1 MDNENTNISDDGSDP
16 LLGKACLME
25 MSIPRLYAF
34 PICLLHREAAVA
46 NDSINYFTTQL
57 LQALPRHNAATNRA

>member
-1 MDNENTNISDDGSDP
+1 
-16 LLGKACLME
+16 ME